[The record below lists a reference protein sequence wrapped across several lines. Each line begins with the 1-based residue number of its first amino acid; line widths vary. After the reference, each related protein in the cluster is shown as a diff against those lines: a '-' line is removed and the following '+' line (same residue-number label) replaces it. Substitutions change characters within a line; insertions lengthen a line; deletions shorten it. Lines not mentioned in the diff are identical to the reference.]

1 MPFTLSWWAFIFPI
15 VSYASGTLVIY
26 SITDASFILEYT
38 FFLTAIVVIIWLVTF
53 LKILI
58 GINNLKLIL
67 TNL

>member
-1 MPFTLSWWAFIFPI
+1 MPFTLSWRAFIFPI